1 MMQRGFTSA
10 EFAARTERAQV
21 LMAKHNIK
29 ALLLTTEPDVRYFTG
44 FLTQFWQSPTR
55 PWFVVV
61 PASGKPIAVIPAIG
75 QALMNSTWI
84 DDIRTW
90 ASPDLTDD
98 GITLLG
104 DTLAEIAGQ
113 GRVATPDGHESHIRM
128 PYADISR
135 LTKRH
140 TLTSDM
146 GIVRELRLVKSEAE
160 IDKIRH
166 ACAIAGTAYEAVKT
180 FAHVGMTQSDI
191 NRKFQSACLDAGAD
205 CVPYVSMGLGQC
217 GYFDVISPAGDIQA
231 QTGDILMLDTGLM
244 WDGYFCDYDRN
255 YSFGTPDP
263 IVVSAYERL
272 IDAAAAGLNAAVA
285 GATAA
290 DLFHAMAKITGAGKA
305 MEAGRFGHG
314 LGTQL
319 TEWPSFIPTDHT
331 VLVEGMVLTL
341 EPSIETKDGRIL
353 VHEENIVIRE
363 KGAEKLSPFATE
375 LAVIT

>member
-1 MMQRGFTSA
+1 MKRGFTDA
-10 EFAARTERAQV
+10 EFAARTKRAQA
-21 LMAKHNIK
+21 LMAKHDIA

-44 FLTQFWQSPTR
+44 FLTQFWLSPTR
-55 PWFVVV
+55 PWFVIV

-75 QALMNSTWI
+75 QALMNTTWI

-90 ASPDLTDD
+90 ASPDLIDD
-98 GITLLG
+98 GITLLA
-104 DTLAEIAGQ
+104 DTLSETAGQ
-113 GRVATPDGHESHIRM
+113 GRIATPDGHETHIRM
-128 PYADISR
+128 PYADITHLS
-135 LTKRH
+135 TRH

-146 GIVRELRLVKSEAE
+146 GIMRALRMVKSDAE

-166 ACAIAGTAYEAVKT
+166 ACSIAGTAFNAVT
-180 FAHVGMTQSDI
+180 SFAHIGMTQSQI

-205 CVPYVSMGLGQC
+205 NVPYVAMGLGQC
-217 GYFDVISPAGDIQA
+217 GYFDVISPAGDITA
-231 QTGDILMLDTGLM
+231 QSGDILMLDTGLM
-244 WDGYFCDYDRN
+244 WDGYYCDFDRN
-255 YSFGTPDP
+255 FAFGPPDP
-263 IVVSAYERL
+263 RVTSAHDRL
-272 IDAAAAGLNAAVA
+272 IDAAAAGVNAAVA

-290 DLFHAMAKITGAGKA
+290 DLFRAMAKITGAGKA

-331 VLVEGMVLTL
+331 ELKVGMVLTL
-341 EPSIETKDGRIL
+341 EPSIETIDGRIL

-363 KGAEKLSPFATE
+363 NGAEKLSPFATE

>member
-1 MMQRGFTSA
+1 MQRGFTDA
-10 EFAARTERAQV
+10 EFDARTKRAQA
-21 LMAKHNIK
+21 LMAKYDIA

-55 PWFVVV
+55 PWFLIV

-75 QALMNSTWI
+75 QALMNTTWI

-98 GITLLG
+98 GVTLLA
-104 DTLAEIAGQ
+104 DTLTEIAGQ
-113 GRVATPDGHESHIRM
+113 GRIAIPDGHETHIRM
-128 PYADISR
+128 PFADV
-135 LTKRH
+135 TKLATRH
-140 TLTSDM
+140 VLTSDK
-146 GIVRELRLVKSEAE
+146 GIMRELRMVKSDAE
-160 IDKIRH
+160 VDKIRH
-166 ACAIAGTAYEAVKT
+166 ACTIAGTAFDAVKS
-180 FAHVGMTQSDI
+180 FARVGMTQSQI
-191 NRKFQSACLDAGAD
+191 NRQFQSACLDSGAD
-205 CVPYVSMGLGQC
+205 SVPYVAMGLGPC

-231 QTGDILMLDTGLM
+231 QSGDILMLDTGLM

-255 YSFGTPDP
+255 FSFGRADP
-263 IVVSAYERL
+263 CAISAYDRL
-272 IDAAAAGLNAAVA
+272 IDATAAGLTAAVV

-331 VLVEGMVLTL
+331 ELTEGMVLTL
-341 EPSIETKDGRIL
+341 EPSIETIDGRIL
-353 VHEENIVIRE
+353 VHEENIVIRAN
-363 KGAEKLSPFATE
+363 GAQKLSSFATE
-375 LAVIT
+375 LPVIA